1 MEWQWGGD
9 SYVPYVALRMFWCNK
24 KREGNYPPQGSNYP
38 RDFWK
43 REEIN
48 RNGNCSKHSSTKIHI
63 SHHDAPSAK
72 PAPISALT
80 PSYTAANPS
89 IAVLTPPLFPPYYY

>member
-1 MEWQWGGD
+1 MERQQGGD
-9 SYVPYVALRMFWCNK
+9 SYVPYVALRMFWYNK

-48 RNGNCSKHSSTKIHI
+48 QIGNCNNGNSR
-63 SHHDAPSAK
+63 
-72 PAPISALT
+72 
-80 PSYTAANPS
+80 
-89 IAVLTPPLFPPYYY
+89 